1 MGPSESKRFPVA
13 VQSGMK
19 IFKKS
24 AILGVFFLSKI
35 PRLIMS
41 KFDGFLFQMEEVQ
54 IQ

>member
-19 IFKKS
+19 IFKES
-24 AILGVFFLSKI
+24 AIWDFVFLENS
-35 PRLIMS
+35 LMS